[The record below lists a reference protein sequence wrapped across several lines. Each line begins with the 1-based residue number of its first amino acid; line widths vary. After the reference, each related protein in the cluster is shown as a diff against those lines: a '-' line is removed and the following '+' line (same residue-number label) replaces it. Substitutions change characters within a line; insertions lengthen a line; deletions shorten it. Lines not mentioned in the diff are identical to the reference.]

1 MSIAYELIGD
11 VLLVIAGII
20 PIANPFSTAPVFT
33 TMTSGFDQ
41 HARHRT
47 AKLACIYMAVMLIV
61 FFFAG
66 VIILQFFGISLQALR
81 IAGGLIIAYMGFRML
96 FPTEGPAET
105 EGTLATNPQS
115 VAFVPL
121 ALPML
126 SGPGSIT
133 VVISMATEVAQ
144 GNESITR
151 RLLDYAVVGLG
162 IVLSAFICWLV
173 LHSAGRVV
181 RFLGETGILALTRIM
196 GFLLVCIGCQFV
208 LSSFE
213 L

>member
-1 MSIAYELIGD
+1 MPLAYELISS
-11 VLLVIAGII
+11 VLLVISGLI

-33 TMTSGFDQ
+33 TITAGFDQ
-41 HARHRT
+41 QTRYRT
-47 AKLACIYMAVMLIV
+47 AKLACIYMAVVLIV

-66 VIILQFFGISLQALR
+66 VLILQFFGISLQALR

-96 FPTEGPAET
+96 FPTEGSTDKGET
-105 EGTLATNPQS
+105 TPINPNS

-121 ALPML
+121 ALPLL
-126 SGPGSIT
+126 SGPGSIA
-133 VVISMATEVAQ
+133 VVISMATDVAQ
-144 GNESITR
+144 VEPISH
-151 RLLDYAVVGLG
+151 RLLGYAVVSLG
-162 IVLSAFICWLV
+162 ILLSAFICWLI

-181 RFLGETGILALTRIM
+181 RFLGETGIDALTRVM